1 MAVNRKFH
9 LPLLL
14 TISMLARLG
23 LAAWLELGNDEVYYV
38 TYALYPDWSYF
49 DHPPMVGWLIRLF
62 SLNLLFGGEWAIRL
76 AAVVAGTLNTFLIY
90 QTGRQLKN
98 HEAGFYAA
106 ILYTTSVYCFV
117 ISGLFILPDTP
128 QGTFWLLAIFAF
140 LNSLTQNEINKN
152 ARIWLLMAGVFTGLA
167 LLSKYT
173 SAFLWAGAGLYILIF
188 DRRWLKTKE
197 LYLSALISALLFL
210 PVIYWNLQNDW
221 ISFAFQG
228 ERVVPAQGL
237 FRPELFATE
246 AGGQL
251 FYNNPVNVLL
261 VFTAVAGFLR
271 GRRYVGSQAG
281 RLLLLIS
288 LPPVLVFLLA
298 SLFRPTLPHWSGPGY
313 LGLILMG
320 AAWLAWKREYTA
332 AKGIPVVLKSAL
344 LLLGIIL
351 IAGVIQIQYGLFIKP
366 VPEKGIFRGKNDF
379 SLDMYGWKQLGEK
392 FSAVKMRDE
401 SAGLIPINAPIL
413 SFRWFPAANLDYYVA
428 RPGNTHVLAC
438 GTFERIHHFAWMNN
452 YRGNLI
458 TGDDAWYL
466 VSGRDYKK
474 PEEICEGDWT
484 EIIPADTIPIIRSRD
499 TVMFFMV
506 YRMKGY
512 QGSGVLTRD
521 KTN

>member
-1 MAVNRKFH
+1 MSVNSKFH

-14 TISMLARLG
+14 AFSLLARLG

-62 SLNLLFGGEWAIRL
+62 SLNLHFEGEWAIRL
-76 AAVVAGTLNTFLIY
+76 PAIVLGTLNTFLIY
-90 QTGRQLKN
+90 HIGRMLKSHETGL
-98 HEAGFYAA
+98 YAA
-106 ILYTTSVYCFV
+106 ILYTASVYCFV

-128 QGTFWLLAIFAF
+128 QLTFWLLALMAF
-140 LNSLTQNEINKN
+140 LKSLTQPEIN
-152 ARIWLLMAGVFTGLA
+152 RTSRRWLLLAGGFTGLA
-167 LLSKYT
+167 MLSKYT
-173 SAFLWAGAGLYILIF
+173 SVFLWAGAGFYILSF
-188 DRRWLKTKE
+188 DRRWLKSKE
-197 LYLSALISALLFL
+197 LYISAIISALFFL
-210 PVIYWNLQNDW
+210 PVIYWNMQNNW
-221 ISFAFQG
+221 ISFTFQG
-228 ERVVPAQGL
+228 ERVAPTQGF

-251 FYNNPVNVLL
+251 FYNNPINVLL
-261 VFTAVAGFLR
+261 VYTAVAGFLR

-281 RLLLLIS
+281 RLLLWIS
-288 LPPVLVFLLA
+288 LPPVLIFLLA

-313 LGLILMG
+313 LGLMLMG

-332 AKGIPVVLKSAL
+332 AKGLPLVLKGAL
-344 LLLGIIL
+344 LFLGL
-351 IAGVIQIQYGLFIKP
+351 TLTAGVLQIQYGIFIRP
-366 VPEKGIFRGKNDF
+366 QAEKGIFRGKNDF
-379 SLDMYGWKQLGEK
+379 SLDLYGWKQLSEK
-392 FSAVKMRDE
+392 FSAAKIRDE
-401 SAGLIPINAPIL
+401 SAGHIAKNAPIM

-428 RPGNTHVLAC
+428 RPNCTHVLAC
-438 GTFERIHHFAWMNN
+438 GSLERIHHFAWINN
-452 YRGNLI
+452 YRGNLR
-458 TGDDAWYL
+458 TGDDAWHL

-512 QGSGVLTRD
+512 KGSGTLTRD